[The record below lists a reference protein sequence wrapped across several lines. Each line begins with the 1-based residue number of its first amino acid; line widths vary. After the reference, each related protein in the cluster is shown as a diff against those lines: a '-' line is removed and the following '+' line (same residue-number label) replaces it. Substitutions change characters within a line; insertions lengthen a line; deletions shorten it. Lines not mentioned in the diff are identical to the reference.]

1 LSEDF
6 GFDSPDERGHRLLES
21 NLNSIHNQSASAS
34 MSPDVR
40 KNSSTIT
47 LTSIQRESQT
57 HIDFGKMNKYL
68 NLEKKV

>member
-1 LSEDF
+1 
-6 GFDSPDERGHRLLES
+6 
-21 NLNSIHNQSASAS
+21 